1 MLMMRAS
8 SYLHEP
14 DALTAI
20 TTTTKDD
27 DEELDDDDDGFR
39 A

>member
-1 MLMMRAS
+1 MTRAS
-8 SYLHEP
+8 SYLQEP

-20 TTTTKDD
+20 TTTTRHD
-27 DEELDDDDDGFR
+27 DEELDDDDDGLR